1 MARRDL
7 LTGDERRALFGVP
20 LDHASLAKHY
30 TVADED
36 RPLIEAKRGD
46 ANRLGFA
53 LHLALL
59 RHPGFGIRH
68 DDVVPDFLIRHL
80 AAQLDIAPTAFEGY
94 AHRAQTRLEHA
105 WEAMERLRLRAFEAA
120 DVPGAL
126 GAATRAAEATERGK
140 PIAAAVLGH
149 LRAAR
154 IVLPAPARIE
164 RIGVAG
170 RAMARR
176 LAADTLVDA
185 LAPEQVTG
193 LDALLI
199 VDQDRSTTP
208 LAWLRDTSDS
218 PTALP

>member
-126 GAATRAAEATERGK
+126 GA
-140 PIAAAVLGH
+140 H
-149 LRAAR
+149 L
-154 IVLPAPARIE
+154 VD
-164 RIGVAG
+164 GAG
-170 RAMARR
+170 RIRPR
-176 LAADTLVDA
+176 
-185 LAPEQVTG
+185 P
-193 LDALLI
+193 
-199 VDQDRSTTP
+199 
-208 LAWLRDTSDS
+208 
-218 PTALP
+218 

>member
-94 AHRAQTRLEHA
+94 AHRAQTRLERAQAQTLH
-105 WEAMERLRLRAFEAA
+105 RL
-120 DVPGAL
+120 PGVSL
-126 GAATRAAEATERGK
+126 LPRF
-140 PIAAAVLGH
+140 VLSCIVMTW
-149 LRAAR
+149 LSAR
-154 IVLPAPARIE
+154 
-164 RIGVAG
+164 
-170 RAMARR
+170 
-176 LAADTLVDA
+176 
-185 LAPEQVTG
+185 
-193 LDALLI
+193 
-199 VDQDRSTTP
+199 
-208 LAWLRDTSDS
+208 W
-218 PTALP
+218 

>member
-68 DDVVPDFLIRHL
+68 DDCLLYTSPSPRD
-80 AAQLDIAPTAFEGY
+80 
-94 AHRAQTRLEHA
+94 
-105 WEAMERLRLRAFEAA
+105 
-120 DVPGAL
+120 
-126 GAATRAAEATERGK
+126 ATLSRMPSSA
-140 PIAAAVLGH
+140 
-149 LRAAR
+149 
-154 IVLPAPARIE
+154 
-164 RIGVAG
+164 
-170 RAMARR
+170 
-176 LAADTLVDA
+176 
-185 LAPEQVTG
+185 
-193 LDALLI
+193 
-199 VDQDRSTTP
+199 
-208 LAWLRDTSDS
+208 
-218 PTALP
+218 

>member
-59 RHPGFGIRH
+59 RHPGFGRRH

-120 DVPGAL
+120 DVPARSAQPPARRKRPNGASRSPRQCWAICVL
-126 GAATRAAEATERGK
+126 PGSFCPRPPVSSGSGWRGAPWRAASRPTRWSMR
-140 PIAAAVLGH
+140 L
-149 LRAAR
+149 LRSR
-154 IVLPAPARIE
+154 
-164 RIGVAG
+164 
-170 RAMARR
+170 
-176 LAADTLVDA
+176 
-185 LAPEQVTG
+185 
-193 LDALLI
+193 
-199 VDQDRSTTP
+199 
-208 LAWLRDTSDS
+208 
-218 PTALP
+218 

>member
-126 GAATRAAEATERGK
+126 GAATRATRSAPTVAPSSRMSRFTSRVVASM
-140 PIAAAVLGH
+140 PRFCAALALANRRPVCLPNISIAASASRASRSMTAAASVARL
-149 LRAAR
+149 LRS
-154 IVLPAPARIE
+154 E
-164 RIGVAG
+164 
-170 RAMARR
+170 
-176 LAADTLVDA
+176 
-185 LAPEQVTG
+185 
-193 LDALLI
+193 
-199 VDQDRSTTP
+199 
-208 LAWLRDTSDS
+208 
-218 PTALP
+218 